1 MNNKKKLKNLLIK
14 ESPNKFRLQFWLAMS
29 GASREKALH
38 KGYYYKLNYQYPP
51 YIPSK
56 CESVINADLKR
67 TCPNEEYFKLP
78 ENKKK
83 LKNILMAYTR
93 RNSKI
98 GYCQGFNFIVAKL
111 LLLFKNEQDVFWLF
125 VQIIENILPCDYYSE
140 LVGIMGDC
148 SLCLKIL
155 KESNKKIMKK
165 FEGFEII
172 LNNLLYKWFISLFV
186 ENTSNDTFIQIWDAV
201 MIDGNI
207 VLLRAVSSILELME
221 DEILRCEGIEDLTV
235 LLEEKISIRNFPR
248 EKFMKLLLN
257 EGKLKYTEEQ
267 IENMK
272 VDVNKEVIKT
282 IINTKKKEV
291 KKKELDINGI
301 EIECDLDYPFCLK
314 EIEEEENKNPKKSNS
329 NQINESTSEEEKER
343 LKKELEEKEI
353 KDFQLKHIQLVQT
366 FRTNNQIS
374 IVSNYFQKNSELK
387 EGPFI
392 DEEEED
398 NVKKEKIE
406 AIFGYDPS
414 QQQPQEEKVEKD
426 IHINETLKENVKV
439 YNNLLIHRDEHLCK
453 TKKQTSDA
461 ILNQGSKSNEELS
474 KTITYKRNAN
484 QNYLSNKTKD
494 KNSNSS
500 DEFNTIIGSI
510 HKSYNQN
517 SELELMADD
526 EKIVY
531 NQNGSGKV
539 K

>member
-1 MNNKKKLKNLLIK
+1 
-14 ESPNKFRLQFWLAMS
+14 
-29 GASREKALH
+29 
-38 KGYYYKLNYQYPP
+38 
-51 YIPSK
+51 
-56 CESVINADLKR
+56 
-67 TCPNEEYFKLP
+67 
-78 ENKKK
+78 
-83 LKNILMAYTR
+83 
-93 RNSKI
+93 
-98 GYCQGFNFIVAKL
+98 
-111 LLLFKNEQDVFWLF
+111 
-125 VQIIENILPCDYYSE
+125 
-140 LVGIMGDC
+140 
-148 SLCLKIL
+148 
-155 KESNKKIMKK
+155 
-165 FEGFEII
+165 
-172 LNNLLYKWFISLFV
+172 
-186 ENTSNDTFIQIWDAV
+186 
-201 MIDGNI
+201 
-207 VLLRAVSSILELME
+207 
-221 DEILRCEGIEDLTV
+221 
-235 LLEEKISIRNFPR
+235 
-248 EKFMKLLLN
+248 MKLLLN

-314 EIEEEENKNPKKSNS
+314 EIEEDENKNQKKSNS
-329 NQINESTSEEEKER
+329 NQINESTSEEEKAR

-374 IVSNYFQKNSELK
+374 IISNYFQKNSELK

-414 QQQPQEEKVEKD
+414 QQQSQEEKVEKD

-439 YNNLLIHRDEHLCK
+439 YNNLLIHRDEHLCR

-474 KTITYKRNAN
+474 KTITCKRNAN
-484 QNYLSNKTKD
+484 QNYLSNKTRDIK
-494 KNSNSS
+494 SNSS
-500 DEFNTIIGSI
+500 DDFNTIIGSI

-531 NQNGSGKV
+531 NQNGAGKV

>member
-1 MNNKKKLKNLLIK
+1 
-14 ESPNKFRLQFWLAMS
+14 MS

-207 VLLRAVSSILELME
+207 VLLRAVSSILELLE

-235 LLEEKISIRNFPR
+235 LLEEKISKRNFPR

-267 IENMK
+267 IENIRI
-272 VDVNKEVIKT
+272 DVNKEVIKT
-282 IINTKKKEV
+282 IINTK
-291 KKKELDINGI
+291 
-301 EIECDLDYPFCLK
+301 
-314 EIEEEENKNPKKSNS
+314 
-329 NQINESTSEEEKER
+329 
-343 LKKELEEKEI
+343 
-353 KDFQLKHIQLVQT
+353 
-366 FRTNNQIS
+366 
-374 IVSNYFQKNSELK
+374 
-387 EGPFI
+387 
-392 DEEEED
+392 
-398 NVKKEKIE
+398 
-406 AIFGYDPS
+406 
-414 QQQPQEEKVEKD
+414 
-426 IHINETLKENVKV
+426 
-439 YNNLLIHRDEHLCK
+439 
-453 TKKQTSDA
+453 
-461 ILNQGSKSNEELS
+461 
-474 KTITYKRNAN
+474 
-484 QNYLSNKTKD
+484 
-494 KNSNSS
+494 
-500 DEFNTIIGSI
+500 
-510 HKSYNQN
+510 
-517 SELELMADD
+517 
-526 EKIVY
+526 
-531 NQNGSGKV
+531 
-539 K
+539 

>member
-1 MNNKKKLKNLLIK
+1 
-14 ESPNKFRLQFWLAMS
+14 
-29 GASREKALH
+29 
-38 KGYYYKLNYQYPP
+38 
-51 YIPSK
+51 
-56 CESVINADLKR
+56 
-67 TCPNEEYFKLP
+67 
-78 ENKKK
+78 
-83 LKNILMAYTR
+83 
-93 RNSKI
+93 
-98 GYCQGFNFIVAKL
+98 
-111 LLLFKNEQDVFWLF
+111 
-125 VQIIENILPCDYYSE
+125 
-140 LVGIMGDC
+140 
-148 SLCLKIL
+148 
-155 KESNKKIMKK
+155 
-165 FEGFEII
+165 
-172 LNNLLYKWFISLFV
+172 
-186 ENTSNDTFIQIWDAV
+186 

-207 VLLRAVSSILELME
+207 VLLRAVSSILELLE

-235 LLEEKISIRNFPR
+235 LLEEKISKRNFPR

-267 IENMK
+267 IENIR

-314 EIEEEENKNPKKSNS
+314 EIEEDENKNSKKNNN
-329 NQINESTSEEEKER
+329 NQINEITSEEEKAR

-353 KDFQLKHIQLVQT
+353 RDFQLKHIQLVQT

-374 IVSNYFQKNSELK
+374 IVSNYFQKNNELK

-474 KTITYKRNAN
+474 KTITFKRNAN

-494 KNSNSS
+494 INSNSNN
-500 DEFNTIIGSI
+500 EFNTIIGSI

>member
-1 MNNKKKLKNLLIK
+1 
-14 ESPNKFRLQFWLAMS
+14 MS

-314 EIEEEENKNPKKSNS
+314 EIEEDENKNPKKSNS

-414 QQQPQEEKVEKD
+414 QSQPQEEKVEKD

-474 KTITYKRNAN
+474 KTITFKRNAN

-494 KNSNSS
+494 INSNSN

-531 NQNGSGKV
+531 NNGAGKV

>member
-14 ESPNKFRLQFWLAMS
+14 ESPNKCRLQFWLAMS

-56 CESVINADLKR
+56 CESVINADLER

-314 EIEEEENKNPKKSNS
+314 EIEEDENKNPKKSNT
-329 NQINESTSEEEKER
+329 NQINESTSEEEKKR

-374 IVSNYFQKNSELK
+374 IVSNYFQKNSDIK

>member
-1 MNNKKKLKNLLIK
+1 
-14 ESPNKFRLQFWLAMS
+14 MS

-314 EIEEEENKNPKKSNS
+314 EIEEDENKNPKKSNS

-531 NQNGSGKV
+531 NQNGYGKV

>member
-14 ESPNKFRLQFWLAMS
+14 ENPNKYRLQFWLAMS

-207 VLLRAVSSILELME
+207 VLLRAVSSILELLE

-235 LLEEKISIRNFPR
+235 LFEEKISKRNFPR
-248 EKFMKLLLN
+248 DKFMKLLLN

-267 IENMK
+267 IENIR
-272 VDVNKEVIKT
+272 VEENNKVIKT

-314 EIEEEENKNPKKSNS
+314 EIEDDENKNSKKNN
-329 NQINESTSEEEKER
+329 NQIKEKS
-343 LKKELEEKEI
+343 KKELEEEGI

-374 IVSNYFQKNSELK
+374 IISNYFQKNNELK

-392 DEEEED
+392 EEEEED

-414 QQQPQEEKVEKD
+414 QSQEEKVEKD
-426 IHINETLKENVKV
+426 IHINENLKENVKV

-453 TKKQTSDA
+453 TKKQTSDE
-461 ILNQGSKSNEELS
+461 ILNKGSKSNEELS
-474 KTITYKRNAN
+474 KTITFKRNAN

-494 KNSNSS
+494 INSNS

-517 SELELMADD
+517 SELELMAED

-531 NQNGSGKV
+531 NGSGKV